1 MKSIL
6 EGQTHPRWYR
16 ITSIILMIGGI
27 AKIFSAIY
35 LQLAETGMNV
45 FLFKPGVLIGVGIY
59 EFLVASMMT
68 STRIP
73 ALPKLIIGFWT
84 GTAFLAAHLF
94 FYFLKIGGCPC
105 LGIFA
110 MSSGVLSRLLN
121 VLIVFAALYIFIGS
135 FQHFRREIRS

>member
-6 EGQTHPRWYR
+6 EGQKHPRWYR

-35 LQLAETGMNV
+35 LQLAETGMSV
-45 FLFKPGVLIGVGIY
+45 FLFKPRVLIGVGIY

-121 VLIVFAALYIFIGS
+121 VLIVFAALYIFAGS
-135 FQHFRREIRS
+135 FQHFRREMCS